1 MDYKYT
7 IITPNTSFPMR
18 GGLPQREPGMLEN
31 WNKIDIYAELR
42 KRNAG
47 KPRFVLHDGPPFS
60 NGDIHM
66 GHALNKTLKDFII
79 RSWAMRGFD
88 TPYVPGWDN
97 HGMPI
102 ESAIIKKN
110 KLNRKA
116 MSVPDFRSACRD
128 FALEYVDRQRKGFQ
142 RLGIVADWEKPYLTM
157 DKEFEAEEVKVF
169 GEMYRKGY
177 IYKGLKPVYWCP
189 KDETALAEAE
199 IEYQDDPCTTV
210 YVKFPIHDDKG
221 RLSHLDLSRL
231 SFVIWTTTI
240 WTLPGNMGVALH
252 PQESYAIV
260 KAPNGELY
268 VMAEALIEKVMGVGG
283 FESWELL
290 ETHPGSF
297 FEYMLADHPFLPKT
311 SLLVNADYVTMD
323 SGTGLVHTAPGFGA
337 EDYQTGMRYGLELI
351 VPVDDQGRHTD
362 YAGPYAGLKTEES
375 NPIILA
381 DMKKNG
387 SLFAAENVLHSYPHC
402 WRCKSPIIFRA
413 TPQWF
418 CSVDSFKDEAC
429 AAAEEV
435 RWLPAWGKDRLNA
448 MIRERNDWC
457 ISRQRRWGLPIPVFY
472 CKDCGKPV
480 CTPETIER
488 ISALFLDHGSNIW
501 FEKEAAE
508 LIPAGFACPHCGGK
522 EFEKES
528 DTLDGWFDSGSTH
541 ISYLKRD
548 DPENWPADVYI
559 EGADQYRGWF
569 QSSLLVS
576 VGATGQ
582 GSPFRTC
589 ITHGW
594 TVDGE
599 GRAMHK
605 SLGNGVDPAD
615 IVKDFGADLL
625 RLWAASADYHADV
638 RCSKEIFKQLSQS
651 YLKFRNTARYCL
663 GNLDGFDPNNLV
675 KPEEMLELDRWAV
688 TRLNK
693 LIETGFKAYDN
704 YEFHV
709 LTPAINDFCVVELSQ
724 FYLDILKDRLY
735 CDERDGLRRRSA
747 QTAIYLI
754 LDTMAKLFSP
764 ILAFTCDEIWQA
776 MPHRAGD
783 DARNI
788 LFNDM
793 NKPFADYA
801 LDAETMAKW
810 DTLIRVREDVNG
822 VLEQARAEKRI
833 GKALEA
839 RVHLEAADAAAE
851 QALSLISSLN
861 LAELFIVSEAS
872 LAAAPADA
880 KGVTAQGANFPG
892 LTVTVSEAAGTK
904 CPRCWMHSTQANAE
918 GLCPRCARVVETLL

>member
-1 MDYKYT
+1 
-7 IITPNTSFPMR
+7 
-18 GGLPQREPGMLEN
+18 
-31 WNKIDIYAELR
+31 
-42 KRNAG
+42 
-47 KPRFVLHDGPPFS
+47 
-60 NGDIHM
+60 
-66 GHALNKTLKDFII
+66 
-79 RSWAMRGFD
+79 
-88 TPYVPGWDN
+88 
-97 HGMPI
+97 
-102 ESAIIKKN
+102 KKN

-142 RLGIVADWEKPYLTM
+142 RLGIVADWENPYLTM

-210 YVKFPIHDDKG
+210 YVKFPIQDDKG

-231 SFVIWTTTI
+231 YFVIWTTTI

-252 PQESYAIV
+252 PQERYAIV

-283 FESWELL
+283 FDSWELL

-297 FEYMLADHPFLPKT
+297 FEYMLARHPFLPKT

-375 NPIILA
+375 NPIILE

-387 SLFAAENVLHSYPHC
+387 TLFASEDVLHSYPHC

-480 CTPETIER
+480 CTPETIAR
-488 ISALFLDHGSNIW
+488 ISELFRDHGSNVW
-501 FEKEAAE
+501 FEKDAME
-508 LIPAGFACPHCGGK
+508 LIPEGFACPHCGGK
-522 EFEKES
+522 TFEKES

-541 ISYLKRD
+541 ISFLKRD
-548 DPENWPADVYI
+548 NPDNWPADVYI

-582 GSPFRTC
+582 GSPFKTC

-615 IVKDFGADLL
+615 IMKDFGADLL

-638 RCSKEIFKQLSQS
+638 RCSKEIFKQLSQN

-663 GNLDGFDPNNLV
+663 GNLDGFNANELV
-675 KPEEMLELDRWAV
+675 KPEEMLELDRWAI

-693 LIETGFKAYDN
+693 LIETAFKAYDN

-709 LTPAINDFCVVELSQ
+709 LTHAVNDFCVVELSQ

-735 CDERDGLRRRSA
+735 CDERNGLRRRSA

-754 LDTMAKLFSP
+754 LDSMAKLFSP

-776 MPHRAGD
+776 MPHRDGD

-793 NKPFADYA
+793 NRPFTDYA

-810 DTLIRVREDVNG
+810 DTLIKVREDVNG
-822 VLEQARAEKRI
+822 VLEQARADKRI

-839 RVHLEAADAAAE
+839 EVRLLAQDEAAKAA
-851 QALSLISSLN
+851 LN
-861 LAELFIVSEAS
+861 AIRRMDLAELFIVSGVTGGTDMIPETK
-872 LAAAPADA
+872 LD
-880 KGVTAQGANFPG
+880 GVTAQGTNFPG
-892 LTVTVSEAAGTK
+892 MLITVSEAQGVK

-918 GLCPRCARVVETLL
+918 GLCPRCAKVVEALL